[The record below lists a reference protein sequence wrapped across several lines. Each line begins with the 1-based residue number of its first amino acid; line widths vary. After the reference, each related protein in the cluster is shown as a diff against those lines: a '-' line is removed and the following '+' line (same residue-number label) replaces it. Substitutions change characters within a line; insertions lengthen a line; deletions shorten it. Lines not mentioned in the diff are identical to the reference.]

1 MSKLSLSAL
10 TLRNFRCFEHVSID
24 FHPQLTVLVAPN
36 GNGKTALL
44 DAIAVAF
51 GPYVGAFDE
60 AVGKHFAPDDIR
72 LQRVRE
78 TASNEMEYAIGG
90 VWLEAR
96 GYIPG
101 SLVEMIGEDGDLAS
115 WRRALASPTK
125 AKTTVKD
132 AGELVSYGVRMQDAA
147 RTPASGYVLPV
158 LAYYGTGRL
167 WQPRRLTRSKLE
179 RTSRTIGYADCLDP
193 GSSYKAFADWFRYWS
208 TNALQVEL
216 KAAETRQPPR
226 TREFAD
232 YIESV
237 RRPINECL
245 DPAGWKDV
253 NFSHAREELVASHED
268 HGQLPVSL
276 LSDGIRNMIGMVADI
291 AFRATKLN
299 PHLGARA
306 SLETGG
312 IVLIDEVDMH
322 LHPAWQQSVLSGLNR
337 AFPNLQ
343 FIVTTHSP
351 QVVSTVPA
359 ECIRVLADGKVFA
372 APAGTEGA
380 EASRVLKRV
389 FGVEPRPPGNE
400 VTHKLREYLDLV
412 DADQGQSERAKALRA
427 ELDGHYRGEEP
438 ALFDADLQME
448 NRQWERD
455 Q

>member
-1 MSKLSLSAL
+1 MSKLRLSAL
-10 TLRNFRCFEHVSID
+10 TLSNFRCFEHLSID
-24 FHPQLTVLVAPN
+24 FHPRLTVLVAPN

-60 AVGKHFAPDDIR
+60 AAGTHFEPDDIR
-72 LQRVRE
+72 LRRVRD
-78 TASNEMEYAIGG
+78 TATNEMEYAVGG
-90 VWLEAR
+90 VRLKAEGR
-96 GYIPG
+96 IPG
-101 SLVEMIGEDGDLAS
+101 AIADLPDLGTPDQ
-115 WRRALASPTK
+115 WQRALSSPTK
-125 AKTTVKD
+125 SKTTIKD
-132 AGELVSYGVRMQDAA
+132 AKELVDYGKRMQDAA
-147 RTPASGYVLPV
+147 RTPESIQELPV

-167 WQPRRLTRSKLE
+167 WQLKRLTRSKLE
-179 RTSRTIGYADCLDP
+179 RTSRTIAYADCLDP

-208 TNALQVEL
+208 TNALQIEL
-216 KAAETRQPPR
+216 KAAETKQPPQ
-226 TREFAD
+226 TREFAE

-245 DPAGWKDV
+245 APAGWKDV
-253 NFSHAREELVASHED
+253 DFSHAREELVATHVE
-268 HGQLPVSL
+268 HGELPVSM

-306 SLETGG
+306 SLDAGG

-322 LHPAWQQSVLSGLNR
+322 LHPAWQQSVLGGLTR

-359 ECIRVLADGKVFA
+359 ECIRVLDDGKAFA

-389 FGVEPRPPGNE
+389 FGVEPRPPDNE
-400 VTHKLREYLDLV
+400 VARKLRKYLDLV
-412 DADQGQSERAKALRA
+412 DADQWQSDEAIALR
-427 ELDGHYRGEEP
+427 EVLDGHYRGEEP
-438 ALFDADLQME
+438 ALLDADLRIE
-448 NRQWERD
+448 NRKWE
-455 Q
+455 QHE